1 MSPGFWP
8 IVIGLPMVFLL
19 QKCAVQDRDRLA
31 NFVEVHFM
39 RLEQV
44 LEQRAKDLQG
54 WLDTQGGECWD
65 EQKHLREGSIEQ
77 IYWHFGY
84 LSALQDVLGQ
94 LAKNGDPPP
103 RVIS

>member
-1 MSPGFWP
+1 
-8 IVIGLPMVFLL
+8 
-19 QKCAVQDRDRLA
+19 
-31 NFVEVHFM
+31 M

-54 WLDTQGGECWD
+54 WLDTQGGDCWD

>member
-1 MSPGFWP
+1 
-8 IVIGLPMVFLL
+8 
-19 QKCAVQDRDRLA
+19 
-31 NFVEVHFM
+31 M

-44 LEQRAKDLQG
+44 LEQRAKNLRG
-54 WLDTQGGECWD
+54 WLEIHGSECWD
-65 EQKHLREGSIEQ
+65 EQKHLEEASTEQ

-94 LAKNGDPPP
+94 LAKNGDSPP